1 MSSMLKGL
9 ERIKSIPLNMVAR
22 VMTKGTEMDRTNMVL
37 LITMVGGIQGGG
49 KYKWGPALFHEHFHK
64 HLFINTFS

>member
-1 MSSMLKGL
+1 MLKGL
-9 ERIKSIPLNMVAR
+9 EKIKSFPLNMVAR
-22 VMTKGTEMDRTNMVL
+22 GMTKGKEMDRTNMVL

-49 KYKWGPALFHEHFHK
+49 KYKWGPAFFHEHFHK